1 MNELSSHHHS
11 SMNGTIL
18 TDTYLILSNVTSSSL
33 TSENLLDRG
42 LDRYNGILESTI
54 RVVVVVVKFLFIFGS
69 AVSSLD
75 DDVLAAPM
83 TKV

>member
-1 MNELSSHHHS
+1 MSELSSHHHP
-11 SMNGTIL
+11 SMNGTFL